1 MAFAGGLAVWLDGRV
16 SIPTEMED
24 SKKLRHLEQVGF
36 PVMCMEESVRM
47 KAQAARVLQ
56 AELSGQVSWNH

>member
-1 MAFAGGLAVWLDGRV
+1 
-16 SIPTEMED
+16 MED